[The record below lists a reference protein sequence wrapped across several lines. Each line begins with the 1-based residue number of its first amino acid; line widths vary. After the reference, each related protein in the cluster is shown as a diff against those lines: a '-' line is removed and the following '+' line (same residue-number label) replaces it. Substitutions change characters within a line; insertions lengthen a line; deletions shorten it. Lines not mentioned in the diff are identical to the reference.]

1 MWKYSN
7 WLCGNN
13 VNIARG
19 KTAIFGL
26 AATAAAEYWQQ
37 QYIRLFVTSKFNVGS
52 CNSEQNSSKGEL
64 LCRWKHC
71 QRQKCGIWFG
81 RHWEASTR
89 LPLHSFATQTFFFQ
103 DVFIQITTYICSKW
117 KMYCQNCKNNHAKS
131 YRVNF
136 LTALPDGRE
145 ISPDPRDFPR
155 ANHME
160 NLEGRVISV
169 ENGKINVSLC
179 LCLSG
184 HDFVCVS
191 SSGICYKE
199 GLVSTLAV
207 SLSHRRPV

>member
-1 MWKYSN
+1 MVWQQQRLLN
-7 WLCGNN
+7 IDNN
-13 VNIARG
+13 STSDFSSPANSTSESAIHSRILLKVSYCADGNIARG
-19 KTAIFGL
+19 KSGAFGL
-26 AATAAAEYWQQ
+26 AATGRP
-37 QYIRLFVTSKFNVGS
+37 RLDCLSTASLLRLS
-52 CNSEQNSSKGEL
+52 SSKMYLSKLQRIFVQSGR
-64 LCRWKHC
+64 CICPNC
-71 QRQKCGIWFG
+71 Q
-81 RHWEASTR
+81 
-89 LPLHSFATQTFFFQ
+89 
-103 DVFIQITTYICSKW
+103 
-117 KMYCQNCKNNHAKS
+117 NNHAKS

-169 ENGKINVSLC
+169 ENGKIIVSLC